1 MTEHFTHE
9 MLQLLADGELTG
21 DAAQSVRRHVR
32 ECASCS
38 AAVRTMVKFDRFA
51 RTIPVPVLRR
61 EFTQDLCSRLGI
73 QPHTPLLFRILEHA
87 ASVVAVILVVMM
99 GATVWALIALAGG
112 GYGVNQEF
120 PGQRVVNVAGKWL
133 ESGYV
138 EISDWL
144 SRIIPNVF
152 GGQAAKIA
160 VMLLL
165 MVPLVALVDWLV
177 RRKGTAGEL

>member
-1 MTEHFTHE
+1 MTEHVTHE

-21 DAAQSVRRHVR
+21 DTALSVQQHIR

-38 AAVRTMVKFDRFA
+38 ATFGTLVKFDRFA
-51 RTIPVPVLRR
+51 RTIPVPVPRR
-61 EFTQDLCSRLGI
+61 EFTQDLFSRLGI
-73 QPHTPLLFRILEHA
+73 QPHTPLLFRIFEHV
-87 ASVVAVILVVMM
+87 ASVIAVLLVVMM

-112 GYGVNQEF
+112 DFGVHQEF
-120 PGQRVVNVAGKWL
+120 PGQKVVNVAGKWL

-138 EISDWL
+138 EFGDWL

-165 MVPLVALVDWLV
+165 MVPLVAVVDWLV
-177 RRKGTAGEL
+177 GRKGTAGEL